1 MKRLV
6 AIAVALML
14 SACTPLMVQQAG
26 APPSGFQG
34 PRLEQDAFVSFD
46 GARLGLSRWE
56 ARGDPQ
62 AVVVALHGMNDYA
75 NAFHLAAPYWA
86 RNGVTTYAFDQRGF
100 GRSPNRGIWG
110 GDELMINDLRT
121 MVSVVRMRHPGV
133 PLIVAGESMGGAVA
147 IEAFASDVPPD
158 ADRLILMAPAV
169 WGWSNQPLPYKT
181 MLWLASRFTAA
192 KVYEPPRWLTS
203 RVKPTDNHEELVA
216 MGRDPL
222 MVWGAR
228 SDTLYGLV
236 AMMERAWAGT
246 GQIKVPTLYIY
257 GANDEI
263 IPEKPSFQAAS
274 KLKPTDRSAYYAK
287 GWHLMTRDRQGPVV
301 WADLLSFI
309 KTPQAPLPSGAPTIP
324 GSPTQ
329 PNAPI
334 NAEAAA
340 RVRAGL

>member
-1 MKRLV
+1 MRRLA
-6 AIAVALML
+6 AISAAVML

-26 APPSGFQG
+26 MPPVGFQG
-34 PRLEQDAFVSFD
+34 PRLEGDAFVTFD
-46 GARLGLSRWE
+46 GARLGLTRWE
-56 ARGDPQ
+56 AEGPPQ
-62 AVVVALHGMNDYA
+62 AVVVAVHGMNDYA

-86 RNGVTTYAFDQRGF
+86 QNGVTTYAFDQRGF

-110 GDELMINDLRT
+110 GDELMVEDLRT
-121 MVSVVRMRHPGV
+121 ITAVVRTMHPGV

-147 IEAFASDVPPD
+147 IQAFASDRPPA

-181 MLWLASRFTAA
+181 MLWLAARFTGAH
-192 KVYEPPRWLTS
+192 VYEPPRWLTK
-203 RVKPTDNHEELVA
+203 RVKPTDNREELIA

-236 AMMERAWAGT
+236 AMMERAWGAT
-246 GQIKVPTLYIY
+246 GQVKVPTLYIY

-263 IPEKPSFQAAS
+263 IPETPSFQAAS
-274 KLKPTDRSAYYAK
+274 RLKPTDRSAYYDK
-287 GWHLMTRDRQGPVV
+287 GWHLMTRDLQGPVV

-309 KTPQAPLPSGAPTIP
+309 KTPEAPLPSGAPKIP
-324 GSPTQ
+324 GSPTL

-334 NAEAAA
+334 AAEGEG